1 MDGGRL
7 QVTHEWG
14 VVNKYRYLF
23 QRPVAAVRSAVASA
37 SILCGQLQL
46 GFFAAGVELHS
57 FFP

>member
-46 GFFAAGVELHS
+46 GVFRCRSRTA
-57 FFP
+57 